1 MPFLDILVIIT
12 EDNEIVTDIFSK
24 DTDTHMYLNFYSNHP
39 KHVKLNIPFNLA
51 SRIITITSTDILRN
65 KRLEEL
71 KAYLKKQH
79 YPEQVIN
86 YGIQKALTKG
96 PIVTESRRSETTE
109 ESSNNLNK
117 IIPFVTTYN
126 PRDYDIFSF
135 MRQIETNLH
144 KSERM
149 DKVLQKKKI
158 INSKKQS
165 KSLKRYLTSSKFDFT
180 ETVPI
185 VKKCTDKRCMTCPNL
200 IEESSIYF
208 KNGRHFTVRQN
219 MSCKSSNVIFS
230 IICSNCEEFYV
241 GETKNELRTRM
252 TLHRQQTNHEDL
264 TLIRANDHFH
274 RCSNGRFKIFPL
286 YMVNRQNDFLR
297 RKKEELFINILNPGL
312 NDK

>member
-158 INSKKQS
+158 INSKRQS
-165 KSLKRYLTSSKFDFT
+165 KSLKRYLTSSKFDFN

-208 KNGRHFTVRQN
+208 KNGKHFT
-219 MSCKSSNVIFS
+219 
-230 IICSNCEEFYV
+230 
-241 GETKNELRTRM
+241 
-252 TLHRQQTNHEDL
+252 
-264 TLIRANDHFH
+264 
-274 RCSNGRFKIFPL
+274 
-286 YMVNRQNDFLR
+286 
-297 RKKEELFINILNPGL
+297 
-312 NDK
+312 